1 MRAMHRSRQ
10 ALFFLASM
18 LACMLAQAANLQI
31 SPVMINF
38 RASQSA
44 AGINLQNY
52 GETPLYGQVRVYT
65 WDQQNGEDVL
75 APATEVVASP
85 PIMEIGPRSSQTIR
99 LVRRTGPAAVGEQ
112 SYRIL
117 IDEIPRGDGPE
128 NGVAIR
134 LQYSVPLFVLPAD
147 DLAAPALTWTVFRKN
162 GDWTLRVQNAGT
174 LHAQIGATSIR
185 TASGK
190 EYELSKG
197 LLGYAL
203 PGKTREWRLSVDKA
217 AALAGPLAIRAS
229 VNAKAVTTTGA
240 VAKD

>member
-1 MRAMHRSRQ
+1 M
-10 ALFFLASM
+10 LPSM
-18 LACMLAQAANLQI
+18 PVQAANLQI

-38 RASQSA
+38 HASQAA

-65 WDQQNGEDVL
+65 WDQQGGEDVL

-99 LVRRTGPAAVGEQ
+99 LVRRTASAAAGEQ
-112 SYRIL
+112 SYRVL
-117 IDEIPRGDGPE
+117 IDEIPRGDGPD

-147 DLAAPALTWTVFRKN
+147 DRAAPVLTWTVLRKN
-162 GDWTLRVQNAGT
+162 GDWTLRVQNTGT
-174 LHAQIGATSIR
+174 LHAQIGATSIG
-185 TASGK
+185 TADNK
-190 EYELSKG
+190 KYDLSKG

-203 PGKTREWRLSVDKA
+203 PGKTREWRLSVDKTA
-217 AALAGPLAIRAS
+217 DLVGPLTIHAS
-229 VNAKAVTTTGA
+229 VNARAVTTTGT